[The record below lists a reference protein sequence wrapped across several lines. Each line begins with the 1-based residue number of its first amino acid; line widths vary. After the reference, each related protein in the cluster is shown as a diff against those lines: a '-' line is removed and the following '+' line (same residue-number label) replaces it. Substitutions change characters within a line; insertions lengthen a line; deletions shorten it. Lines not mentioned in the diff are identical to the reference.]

1 MPRQKEKEEK
11 EGKLKG
17 RRLAITIILGV
28 FIAIM
33 IGIFVNLLVSF
44 VYEGP
49 QYEKY
54 CPAQAFDSQFP
65 AKTIP
70 GTGIYSNCTFIN
82 DINILG
88 ENCSQSMGQPR
99 YNYDSRGCV
108 TSFKS
113 CDMCSKNFEDAIK
126 AYNRKTFFIF
136 AVIGFALIV
145 FGLFNAGLLMQI
157 VSLPSGAFL
166 VIEAATKNFDDK
178 LFVIITFG
186 LLIVGALY
194 LAIKK
199 FKLN

>member
-1 MPRQKEKEEK
+1 MVEKR
-11 EGKLKG
+11 GKLKG
-17 RRLAITIILGV
+17 RRLAVTIILGV

-33 IGIFVNLLVSF
+33 IGIFVNLVISYA
-44 VYEGP
+44 YEGP

-54 CPAQAFDSQFP
+54 CPAWAFDSQFP

-70 GTGIYSNCTFIN
+70 NTNIYSNCTFIN
-82 DINILG
+82 DVNALG
-88 ENCSQSMGQPR
+88 ENCSQSMGEPR

-108 TSFKS
+108 TSFKA
-113 CDMCSKNFEDAIK
+113 CDMCSKEFNDAQK
-126 AYNRKTFFIF
+126 AYNRRTFFIY
-136 AVIGFALIV
+136 AIVGFALIV
-145 FGLFNAGLLMQI
+145 FGLFNSGLLMQI

-178 LFVIITFG
+178 LFVIIVFG
-186 LLIVGALY
+186 LLIIGALY

>member
-1 MPRQKEKEEK
+1 MAEKK
-11 EGKLKG
+11 SKG
-17 RRLAITIILGV
+17 RKLALTILLGV
-28 FIAIM
+28 FVATM
-33 IGIFVNLLVSF
+33 LCIFVNLLVSY

-70 GTGIYSNCTFIN
+70 GTGIYSNCTFDDSIN
-82 DINILG
+82 KVA
-88 ENCSQSMGQPR
+88 ENCSSSMGQPR

-113 CDMCSKNFEDAIK
+113 CDMCSKNFDDAQK
-126 AYNRKTFFIF
+126 AYNRKVFFIF
-136 AVIGFALIV
+136 AIIGFALIIY
-145 FGLFNAGLLMQI
+145 GLFAGSLLLQI

-166 VIEAATKNFDDK
+166 VIESATKNFDDK

-186 LLIVGALY
+186 LLIIGALY

>member
-1 MPRQKEKEEK
+1 MAKRVQKE
-11 EGKLKG
+11 KLKG
-17 RRLAITIILGV
+17 RRLAMTIILGV
-28 FIAIM
+28 FVAIM
-33 IGIFVNLLVSF
+33 LTIFVNLF
-44 VYEGP
+44 IGYVYEGP

-54 CPAQAFDSQFP
+54 CPAMAFDSQFP

-70 GTGIYSNCTFIN
+70 GTGIYSNCTFDDSIN
-82 DINILG
+82 KVA
-88 ENCSQSMGQPR
+88 ENCSSSMGQPR

-113 CDMCSKNFEDAIK
+113 CDMCSKNFDDAQK
-126 AYNRKTFFIF
+126 AYNRKVFFIF
-136 AVIGFALIV
+136 AIIGFALIV
-145 FGLFNAGLLMQI
+145 FGLFNRGLLMQI

-178 LFVIITFG
+178 LFVIIVFG
-186 LLIVGALY
+186 LLIIGALY